1 MPERLKAFAATTDGF
16 KIAELDLQERGM
28 GDLIGARQSGGI
40 TLRHAKLAEDGDLL
54 EKARAM
60 ARDVIERDPALQRP
74 EHAPLRERA
83 IARFPRAVELFR
95 VG

>member
-1 MPERLKAFAATTDGF
+1 
-16 KIAELDLQERGM
+16 M
-28 GDLIGARQSGGI
+28 GDLMGARQSGDLA
-40 TLRHAKLAEDGDLL
+40 LRHANLVSDGDLL

-60 ARDVIERDPALQRP
+60 ARDLIERDPALQRP
-74 EHAPLRERA
+74 EHAALRERA